1 MTEKRYDRVEET
13 LFHDV
18 LENGLHVYV
27 DRKPD
32 FAKSYAFFATNYG
45 GMDMRFQLDGQWHDT
60 PAGVAHFLEHKMFD
74 TKDGNALQMLSA
86 NGASPNAF
94 TSTDITGYYFDSTQ
108 KFEENLK
115 ILLSF
120 VSVPWFTPESVAKE
134 QGIIGQEIRMGDDDP
149 DTQVFY
155 SLMKGLYEHSP
166 IRVDIAGTVESIARI
181 TDQTLYDCHK
191 AFYNPGNMVLCVAG
205 DVDPR
210 RVCALAREI
219 LPAEGKGEIPR
230 DYGQPESDR
239 AFQPEVVREMEVST
253 PIFRLGWKAE
263 PADKGP
269 ERLRRQLMG
278 ELACEALLG
287 TSSPLYERLYE
298 QGLVNDGFDYG
309 YEAYPGV
316 AILAAGGES
325 RDPWAVRDAVAEEAQ
340 RIGREGIEENLWRR
354 LKKAAYGSRV
364 KTLNS
369 FESVCVN
376 LAQSHFNGVDYFTFP
391 EIYDS
396 MEKSDV
402 EGCIRSWFTPERT
415 ALAVVRPRGSA
426 K

>member
-1 MTEKRYDRVEET
+1 
-13 LFHDV
+13 
-18 LENGLHVYV
+18 
-27 DRKPD
+27 
-32 FAKSYAFFATNYG
+32 
-45 GMDMRFQLDGQWHDT
+45 
-60 PAGVAHFLEHKMFD
+60 
-74 TKDGNALQMLSA
+74 
-86 NGASPNAF
+86 
-94 TSTDITGYYFDSTQ
+94 
-108 KFEENLK
+108 
-115 ILLSF
+115 
-120 VSVPWFTPESVAKE
+120 
-134 QGIIGQEIRMGDDDP
+134 MGDDDP

-166 IRVDIAGTVESIARI
+166 VRVDIAGTVESIARI

-287 TSSPLYERLYE
+287 TSSPLYARLYE

-325 RDPWAVRDAVAEEAQ
+325 RDPWAVRDAVAEEAE